1 MLYPMKTVP
10 VRRLRQSWPEVEAA
24 LRREGELFITRD
36 GVKVARLVRI
46 EATTDRR
53 ETFSSKKHI
62 AWLNSTFGPR
72 RKSLVDA
79 SLDRERSDD

>member
-1 MLYPMKTVP
+1 MHMKTVP
-10 VRRLRQSWPEVEAA
+10 VRQLRQSWPEVEAA

-53 ETFSSKKHI
+53 ERFSVEKHL
-62 AWLNSTFGPR
+62 AWLRSTFGPR
-72 RKSLVDA
+72 RRSVVDA
-79 SLDRERSDD
+79 SLDRERADD